1 MKMLAP
7 AVMGLILWMHPFL
20 AAAAS
25 PAEEMR
31 ASIDKVLATL
41 KDARLQK
48 NPEKRREA
56 IKEIIRERFDFGE
69 MARCSLGPEWRRRTP
84 EERREFVNLF
94 IDLLERAY
102 ISAIEDVESVRDLR
116 ETVDGNYAEVRT
128 RVVDKKGVEFSVD
141 YRLHHVNGQWRVYD
155 VLVENVSLV
164 NNYRGQFNRILTRY
178 SYTELIRRMK
188 AKQFEDAGRVARKTA
203 TDARVSLQAGWS

>member
-7 AVMGLILWMHPFL
+7 AVVGLMLWMHPSL

-25 PAEEMR
+25 PAEEMP

-69 MARCSLGPEWRRRTP
+69 MARRSLGPEWRRRTP

-94 IDLLERAY
+94 IDFLERAY
-102 ISAIEDVESVRDLR
+102 ISAIEDVESVHDLR

-128 RVVDKKGVEFSVD
+128 RVVDEKGVEFPSIT
-141 YRLHHVNGQWRVYD
+141 GC
-155 VLVENVSLV
+155 
-164 NNYRGQFNRILTRY
+164 ITLTASGEFAMCLSR
-178 SYTELIRRMK
+178 T
-188 AKQFEDAGRVARKTA
+188 
-203 TDARVSLQAGWS
+203 

>member
-1 MKMLAP
+1 MKTLASV
-7 AVMGLILWMHPFL
+7 ALTLLLWMHPSL

-25 PAEEMR
+25 PAEEVR
-31 ASIDKVLATL
+31 ASVDRVLEAL
-41 KDARLQK
+41 KDPRLQK

-69 MARCSLGPEWRRRTP
+69 MARRSLGPEWQRRTP
-84 EERREFVNLF
+84 EERKEFVNLF

-116 ETVDGNYAEVRT
+116 EKVDGNYAEVRT

-141 YRLHHVNGQWRVYD
+141 YRLHNVNGRWRVYD

-164 NNYRGQFNRILTRY
+164 NNYRDQFNRILTRY
-178 SYTELIRRMK
+178 SYEELLRRMK
-188 AKQFEDAGRVARKTA
+188 SKQFEDAGRVAKKTG
-203 TDARVSLQAGWS
+203 TE

>member
-7 AVMGLILWMHPFL
+7 AVLGLMLWMHPSVVT
-20 AAAAS
+20 AAL

-41 KDARLQK
+41 KDPRLQK

-69 MARCSLGPEWRRRTP
+69 MARRSLGPEWQRRTP
-84 EERREFVNLF
+84 EERKEFVNLF

-116 ETVDGNYAEVRT
+116 EKVDGNYAEVRT

-141 YRLHHVNGQWRVYD
+141 YRLHNVNGRWRVYD

-164 NNYRGQFNRILTRY
+164 NNYRDQFNRILTRY
-178 SYTELIRRMK
+178 SYEELIRRMK
-188 AKQFEDAGRVARKTA
+188 SKQFEDAGRVAKKTG
-203 TDARVSLQAGWS
+203 TD

>member
-7 AVMGLILWMHPFL
+7 AVVGLILWMHPFL

-56 IKEIIRERFDFGE
+56 IKEIIGERFDFSE
-69 MARCSLGPEWRRRTP
+69 MARRSLGPEWQRRTP
-84 EERREFVNLF
+84 EEQREFVSLF

-102 ISAIEDVESVRDLR
+102 ISAIEDVHSVRDLR
-116 ETVDGNYAEVRT
+116 EKIDGNYAEVNT
-128 RVVDKKGVEFSVD
+128 KVVDRKGVESSVD
-141 YRLHHVNGQWRVYD
+141 YRLHNIRGDWKVYD

-164 NNYRGQFNRILTRY
+164 NNYRDQFNRILTRY
-178 SYTELIRRMK
+178 SYEELIRRMK
-188 AKQFEDAGRVARKTA
+188 SNQFEDSGGVAKKTG
-203 TDARVSLQAGWS
+203 TD

>member
-7 AVMGLILWMHPFL
+7 AVMGLMLWMHPSL

-56 IKEIIRERFDFGE
+56 IKEIIGERFDFSE
-69 MARCSLGPEWRRRTP
+69 MARRSLGPEWQRRTP
-84 EERREFVNLF
+84 EEQREFVSLF

-102 ISAIEDVESVRDLR
+102 ISAIEDVHSVRDLR
-116 ETVDGNYAEVRT
+116 EKIDGNYAEVNT
-128 RVVDKKGVEFSVD
+128 KVVDRKGVEFSVD
-141 YRLHHVNGQWRVYD
+141 YRLHNIRGDWKVYD

-164 NNYRGQFNRILTRY
+164 NNYRDQFNRILTRY
-178 SYTELIRRMK
+178 SYEELIRRMK
-188 AKQFEDAGRVARKTA
+188 SNQFEDSGGVAKKTG
-203 TDARVSLQAGWS
+203 TD